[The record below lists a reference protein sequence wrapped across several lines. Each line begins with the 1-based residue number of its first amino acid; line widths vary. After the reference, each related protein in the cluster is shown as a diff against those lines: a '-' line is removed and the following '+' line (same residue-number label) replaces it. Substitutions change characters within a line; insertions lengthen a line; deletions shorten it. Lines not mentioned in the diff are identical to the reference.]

1 MSKLK
6 WLAILICLL
15 MTSSAW
21 GQRMAHDTTMHT
33 SYYATYGWRFAA
45 AMKHAVDRSAIPESL
60 VQHVLDNA
68 GTARNQLQRRV
79 NTVPITLVTSGED
92 SLESCVLGVPT
103 GYTATITGL
112 YLTAFTE
119 VSGNNDSAWAEVLW
133 YNAGTLD
140 TMVARFPIDADSANY
155 DNNLL
160 ELTRIDSSL
169 AAGDVIFWRTI
180 ALEGAAT
187 GAVGAALVVEYLL
200 DE

>member
-1 MSKLK
+1 MKMKFLISVFLIVAIGATALMAADNTKRPHWYSDRGYSLSQMLVFGIDSSTVSGYQLK
-6 WLAILICLL
+6 
-15 MTSSAW
+15 
-21 GQRMAHDTTMHT
+21 
-33 SYYATYGWRFAA
+33 
-45 AMKHAVDRSAIPESL
+45 
-60 VQHVLDNA
+60 
-68 GTARNQLQRRV
+68 RRV
-79 NTVPITLVTSGED
+79 NTVPITLVTAGED

-103 GYTATITGL
+103 GYSATITGL
-112 YLTAFTE
+112 YLTAFAE
-119 VSGNNDSAWAEVLW
+119 LSGSNDSAWAEILW

-140 TMVARFPIDADSANY
+140 TMVARFPIDADSADY

-187 GAVGAALVVEYLL
+187 GAVGAALVVEWLL